1 MKRSTLLAIALAC
14 TSLCRAPLYAE
25 GTEQALAKGFH
36 SFFRQTIAEENITGA
51 AYAIVT
57 PHQIIRIGTAGHT
70 DSSRKQTINENTA
83 FRIASVS
90 KTFAAGLA
98 GVLVHEGEFGWDD
111 RLIDYVPDFRVDGD
125 ASLVRIEHLLG
136 QSTGLIPHA
145 YDNLIEDGLP
155 MDRIKKQF
163 SNLPYLCEP
172 GECYSYQN
180 SVFSLIEPVIEK
192 TTARSYGE
200 LMAQKIF
207 RPLDMRD
214 ASVGYESFINNPNH
228 ARPHVKTSSGWRT
241 VKVKP
246 NYYRVAPAAGVNAS
260 ALDMGKWLMAQLGAN
275 PEVLDPAVVETLTEP
290 RVYTARD
297 KRRKYWRDM
306 ISNAHYGLGWRIYQL
321 GDEKIVYH
329 SGWVSGFRADVAWSE
344 KYQVGLAVLMNVE
357 SNNISEL
364 TTTFWK
370 MAFQSLPAP
379 GTAERLATLAPASP

>member
-1 MKRSTLLAIALAC
+1 MTRSLLAIALTC
-14 TSLCRAPLYAE
+14 TCLWAGPISADTSKQELSDR
-25 GTEQALAKGFH
+25 FH
-36 SFFRQTIAEENITGA
+36 SFFRQTVAEANITGA
-51 AYAIVT
+51 AYAVVT
-57 PHQIIRIGTAGHT
+57 PQRIIRVGTAGHT
-70 DSSRKQTINENTA
+70 DSSRRQAVNEKTA
-83 FRIASVS
+83 FRVASVS
-90 KTFAAGLA
+90 KTFAAGLT
-98 GVLVHEGEFGWDD
+98 GVLVNEGEFGWND
-111 RLIDYVPDFRVDGD
+111 RVIDYIPDFRVDGD
-125 ASLVRIEHLLG
+125 ASLVRVEHLLG

-192 TTARSYGE
+192 TTSSSYE
-200 LMAQKIF
+200 EMMVEKIF

-228 ARPHVKTSSGWRT
+228 AKPHVKARGAWRT

-260 ALDMGKWLMAQLGAN
+260 ALDMAKWLMAQLGAN
-275 PEVLDPAVVETLTEP
+275 PDVLAPHVVENLTEP

-306 ISNAHYGLGWRIYQL
+306 ISDAHYGLGWRIYRL
-321 GDEKIVYH
+321 GDEEIAYH
-329 SGWVSGFRADVAWSE
+329 SGWVSGYRADVAWSR
-344 KYQVGLAVLMNVE
+344 KYQVGMAILMNVE
-357 SNNISEL
+357 SNDISEL

-370 MAFQSLPAP
+370 MAFNSLPAP
-379 GTAERLATLAPASP
+379 ENKQRIAAASP